1 MLRLALGDG
10 DDPADQP
17 EAFRRK
23 LARAGGARDFR
34 SLATRLA
41 RARKEALSAYE
52 RLVRP

>member
-34 SLATRLA
+34 SLAARLG
-41 RARKEALSAYE
+41 RVRKDAISACE